1 MVEEEASVGGE
12 EVVAVE
18 EGEEA
23 DTLPGARTGAAV
35 EAGVVAEVVST
46 GEHSKYLSS
55 RNPLIMC
62 VCKCEC
68 VYVCGFWESE
78 SLRSVD

>member
-18 EGEEA
+18 EVGEA

-78 SLRSVD
+78 

>member
-62 VCKCEC
+62 LCMCKC

-78 SLRSVD
+78 

>member
-55 RNPLIMC
+55 RNPLILCACASVNVCMC
-62 VCKCEC
+62 AAFGRV
-68 VYVCGFWESE
+68 S
-78 SLRSVD
+78 D